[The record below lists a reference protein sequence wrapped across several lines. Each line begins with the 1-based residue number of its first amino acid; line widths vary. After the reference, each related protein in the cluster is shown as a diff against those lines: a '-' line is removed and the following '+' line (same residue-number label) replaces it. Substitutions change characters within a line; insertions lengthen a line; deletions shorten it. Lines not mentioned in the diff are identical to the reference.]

1 MASKIDPRM
10 VKWEEPIDPS
20 KVQWDEPKK
29 EMKPLGWGDVPGKA
43 LSNLPRSAANYAGGI
58 YQSLRHPIDTAG
70 TMWDAAAGGLRNLT
84 PDVVANAIDSIAPSP
99 ATGRAV
105 NTADMVGQFYK
116 DRYGGVE
123 NLKKTL
129 ATDPVGAM
137 SDASALL
144 TGAASI
150 APQSA
155 AGVLRTA
162 ATYTNPITLTAK
174 TLKGTGNLAA
184 HLIGGV
190 GTHTGAE
197 SIKQAAQAGYEGGA
211 RAKTF
216 TDNMRGNVPMT
227 DVLETAKQNLEAL
240 GRAKSAEYRSGM
252 AAVSGDKTVLDFNG
266 IDRAVSDAKAVT
278 SYKGQV
284 KNVKA
289 AQVVQ
294 NIQEEI
300 ANWKKL
306 DPAEF
311 HTPEGLDA
319 LKQKIGGIVEG
330 IPFEEKTAR
339 LAAGKVYDSI
349 RSEITTQAPT
359 YAKVM
364 KDYTEA
370 SKQITEIE
378 RALSLG
384 KKSSVDTAMRK
395 LQSLTRN
402 NVNTNYGNRLSLA
415 RELEQGGQEIM
426 PALSGQALSSWTPR
440 GLGGV
445 AAGGIGLGSYALGGA
460 GAAIPALALQSPRLV
475 GELGLKVGQGARL
488 LQNVNPSAMNLM
500 YQPGIL
506 SEKR

>member
-1 MASKIDPRM
+1 MAKDWDVVGTAPAEDWSVAKT
-10 VKWEEPIDPS
+10 EPA
-20 KVQWDEPKK
+20 Q
-29 EMKPLGWGDVPGKA
+29 KPLTWGQVPGSA
-43 LSNLPRSAANYAGGI
+43 LRNAPRSAKDYVGGI
-58 YQSLRHPIDTAG
+58 YQAVRHPIDTAG
-70 TMWDAAAGGLRNLT
+70 TLWDAAAGGLRNLT
-84 PDVVANAIDSIAPSP
+84 PNVVANAIDSVAPSE
-99 ATGRAV
+99 ATNRAV
-105 NTADMVGQFYK
+105 NTADAVGQFYK
-116 DRYGGVE
+116 DRYGGMEQV
-123 NLKKTL
+123 KKTL
-129 ATDPVGAM
+129 ATDPVGALA
-137 SDASALL
+137 DASALL
-144 TGAASI
+144 TGAASV
-150 APQSA
+150 APQGA
-155 AGVLRTA
+155 AGALRTA
-162 ATYTNPITLTAK
+162 ATYTNPIALTAK
-174 TLKGTGNLAA
+174 VLKSTGGMAA
-184 HLIGGV
+184 NLIGGL

-197 SIKQAAQAGYEGGA
+197 SIKQAAQAGYSGGS
-211 RAKTF
+211 RAKAF

-227 DVLETAKQNLEAL
+227 DVLDTAKQNLEAL

-252 AAVSGDKTVLDFNG
+252 AAVSGDKTVLDFAG
-266 IDRAVSDAKAVT
+266 IDKAVSDARSVT

-294 NIQEEI
+294 NIQDEI

-349 RSEITTQAPT
+349 RSEITNQAPT

-370 SKQITEIE
+370 SNQITEIE

-384 KKSSVDTAMRK
+384 KKASVDTAMRK

-426 PALSGQALSSWTPR
+426 PALAGQSLSSWTPR

-445 AAGGIGLGSYALGGA
+445 AAGGLGLGSYALGGP
-460 GAAIPALALQSPRLV
+460 GAAIPVLALQSPRLV

-488 LQNVNPSAMNLM
+488 LENVNPNAVNLM